1 MASCIL
7 PDMGCPYHFTENQ
20 LFARGTPVDFV
31 YGWPV
36 GKEGENLP
44 TKMRQEGLWIGYDE
58 DKQHHLV
65 QVTLAEN
72 KVEIWK
78 VLDVKLHQKD
88 DAAADQAQYNAIYTK
103 IPKKKRPGSPLKKTI
118 LKITKPEITK
128 PEIVIRTPFPSRLL
142 SSPKLQITKQEITK
156 PEITDRIEAT
166 EVTVPN
172 KSNASIDVMDDA
184 RVGSVT
190 TIGAKRKMASSA
202 I

>member
-1 MASCIL
+1 
-7 PDMGCPYHFTENQ
+7 MGCPYHFTENQ

-118 LKITKPEITK
+118 LKITKPEIT
-128 PEIVIRTPFPSRLL
+128 
-142 SSPKLQITKQEITK
+142 
-156 PEITDRIEAT
+156 DRIEAT